1 MFERVAVLGAGSWG
15 MAVAGMLHNNG
26 LSVKLWEYDR
36 AEYDL
41 LVQHRG
47 QPEKL
52 KNFRLPDGI
61 LLSNDLIET
70 VTECSLIILAVPSQV
85 LRSVIRRL
93 NGAIPPESGIVN
105 LAKGIETGSLKR
117 MSEVIADELYPP
129 PEKVATLSGPSHAE
143 EVIANLPT
151 TVVLAGQSSAFIE
164 QMQPVLSS
172 RFFRVYLSSDLVGVE
187 LAGSLKNIIAIA
199 SGIADGLGMGDNTRG
214 ALITRG
220 LAEITRLGVAMGAR
234 PETFAGLS
242 GIGDLVTTC
251 SSRHS
256 RNRYVGEQIGKG
268 KKLSLILEEMAMVA
282 EGVQTTRSGFEL
294 AARHEVETPITN
306 AVHAILFEDK
316 APREAVEELM
326 VRSLKPEVWH

>member
-1 MFERVAVLGAGSWG
+1 MFDRVAVLGAGSWG
-15 MAVAGMLHNNG
+15 MAVAGMLHHNG

-36 AEYDL
+36 AEYAL

-52 KNFRLPDGI
+52 KDFRLPDGI
-61 LLSNDLIET
+61 FLSNDLIET
-70 VTECSLIILAVPSQV
+70 VADCTLVILAVPSQV
-85 LRSVIRRL
+85 LRPVVRRL
-93 NGAIPPESGIVN
+93 NGAIPPETGIVN

-117 MSEVIADELYPP
+117 MSEVIAEELYPP
-129 PEKVATLSGPSHAE
+129 PENVATLSGPSHAE
-143 EVIANLPT
+143 EVAADLPT
-151 TVVLAGQSSAFIE
+151 TVVLAGRSSVFIE
-164 QMQPVLSS
+164 QLQPILSN

-199 SGIADGLGMGDNTRG
+199 AGIADGLGMGDNTRG

-220 LAEITRLGVAMGAR
+220 LAEITRLGLAMGAR
-234 PETFAGLS
+234 AETFAGLS

-251 SSRHS
+251 CSQHS
-256 RNRYVGEQIGKG
+256 RNRYVGEQIGMG
-268 KKLSLILEEMAMVA
+268 RKLSEVLEKMTMVA

-294 AARHEVETPITN
+294 AARYEVETPIIKQ
-306 AVHAILFEDK
+306 VHAVLFEDK